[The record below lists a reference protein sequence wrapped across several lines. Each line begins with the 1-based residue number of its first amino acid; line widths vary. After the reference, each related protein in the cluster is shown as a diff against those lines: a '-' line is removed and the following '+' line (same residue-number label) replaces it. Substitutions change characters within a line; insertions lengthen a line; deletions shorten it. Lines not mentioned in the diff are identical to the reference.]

1 MLPADQGP
9 TDRPI
14 SPVSV
19 AGRTSGNH
27 LDVMYNRIQ
36 LARQA
41 GDQLIRYLHAR
52 NRPPPSIWNSP
63 SIQVGADLL
72 RNELQ
77 GQGRVT
83 LLEPEWRVAEESAAM
98 TARYR
103 INGDDSWVGQVTADL
118 VWREG
123 RWLVIGL
130 SMERLQ

>member
-1 MLPADQGP
+1 M
-9 TDRPI
+9 
-14 SPVSV
+14 
-19 AGRTSGNH
+19 
-27 LDVMYNRIQ
+27 
-36 LARQA
+36 
-41 GDQLIRYLHAR
+41 
-52 NRPPPSIWNSP
+52 
-63 SIQVGADLL
+63 
-72 RNELQ
+72 
-77 GQGRVT
+77 T